1 MNLPATAQGGE
12 LATRSAAKAHR
23 QSLKHRLRNRM
34 VRSAT
39 RTTVKKAEVV
49 IAAGD
54 PEAAREAVRAALSY
68 LDRAAKKGVIHANSA
83 ARRKSRLVLKYNA
96 AVAAV
101 QAPAA
106 EAEAPKR
113 RRATGGKAAAKPAKP
128 AKATRAKKPKK

>member
-1 MNLPATAQGGE
+1 M
-12 LATRSAAKAHR
+12 ATRSAEKAHR

-39 RTTVKKAEVV
+39 RTIVKNAETA

-54 PEAAREAVRAALSY
+54 PEAARLAVRAALSN
-68 LDRAAKKGVIHANSA
+68 LDRANKKGVIHANAA

-96 AVAAV
+96 AVAAL
-101 QAPAA
+101 QAPA

-113 RRATGGKAAAKPAKP
+113 GRTKATKT
-128 AKATRAKKPKK
+128 AKATKTRRTKKAEK

>member
-1 MNLPATAQGGE
+1 
-12 LATRSAAKAHR
+12 
-23 QSLKHRLRNRM
+23 M

-39 RTTVKKAEVV
+39 RTTVKNAEAV

-54 PEAAREAVRAALSY
+54 PEAARAAVRGAIAY
-68 LDRAAKKGVIHANSA
+68 LDRAAKKGVIHANAA

-113 RRATGGKAAAKPAKP
+113 RATKTAKPAKP
-128 AKATRAKKPKK
+128 ASSRAKKPKK

>member
-1 MNLPATAQGGE
+1 
-12 LATRSAAKAHR
+12 
-23 QSLKHRLRNRM
+23 M

-39 RTTVKKAEVV
+39 RTTVKKAEAV

-54 PEAAREAVRAALSY
+54 PEAAREAVRAALAY
-68 LDRAAKKGVIHANSA
+68 VDRAAKKGVIHANAA

-106 EAEAPKR
+106 EADAPKR
-113 RRATGGKAAAKPAKP
+113 RRAPAKPAKP
-128 AKATRAKKPKK
+128 AASSRAKKSKK